1 MRKWP
6 YLMLLLGACS
16 QGDEHPPMLGDC
28 MTCGQAP
35 ISAGGGNGGGENDAT
50 TGGDAATFDASF
62 DGGNNGD
69 AGNNV
74 DVLQVDVGV
83 GNLDAPF
90 PF

>member
-35 ISAGGGNGGGENDAT
+35 ISAGGGSGGENDAT
-50 TGGDAATFDASF
+50 TGADAGTFDGSF

-69 AGNNV
+69 AANL